1 MLELSSVRWLT
12 QHSVMHAACN
22 KQYKAEIGAV
32 KSIECTVAP
41 LMLTHGCGTIVL
53 EVSVSPFAAV
63 QAKLVG

>member
-1 MLELSSVRWLT
+1 
-12 QHSVMHAACN
+12 MHAACN

-41 LMLTHGCGTIVL
+41 LMLTYGCGTIVL